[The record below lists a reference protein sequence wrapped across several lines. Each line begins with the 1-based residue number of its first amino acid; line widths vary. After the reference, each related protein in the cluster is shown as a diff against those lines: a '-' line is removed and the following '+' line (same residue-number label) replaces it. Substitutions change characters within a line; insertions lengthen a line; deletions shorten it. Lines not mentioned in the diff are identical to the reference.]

1 MIGDG
6 LLCVGG
12 CFDKRVLY
20 EEFISNVSSVSVG
33 LCNTTSE
40 TYNGF
45 LSPPF

>member
-20 EEFISNVSSVSVG
+20 LEFISNVSSASVG
-33 LCNTTSE
+33 PCNTTSE
-40 TYNGF
+40 TYYGF
-45 LSPPF
+45 LSLPF